1 MSGLSESVEKRFCRF
16 EVGRVEPFGKPVIDR
31 LEECRRIGGTALV
44 AQLRIP
50 GEVARESGVISPA
63 IPI

>member
-1 MSGLSESVEKRFCRF
+1 MGRRRVRRLMRKLGLWAV
-16 EVGRVEPFGKPVIDR
+16 
-31 LEECRRIGGTALV
+31 
-44 AQLRIP
+44 RIP